1 MSEGN
6 ENMQKVAECSDEE
19 EEYECPEDYYEEE
32 WEFNCPKYCD
42 FENIPKI
49 DDRWFGKKE

>member
-1 MSEGN
+1 
-6 ENMQKVAECSDEE
+6 VAECSDEE
-19 EEYECPEDYYEEE
+19 EEYECQEEYYEEE

-49 DDRWFGKKE
+49 DDHWFGKKELKLKTKRM